1 MGDNKMQIRHTVVE
15 YDLEEAAA
23 MLNIPPADLKKAVD
37 AGYLQCY
44 YRRGKDD
51 YRFHEAS
58 LRVNTDLLLE
68 KDYLTNTPNTHPTS
82 ETTTAPDDSE
92 ADRSSTPPDQ

>member
-1 MGDNKMQIRHTVVE
+1 MQIRHTVVE

-23 MLNIPPADLKKAVD
+23 MLDISPVALKKAVE
-37 AGYLQCY
+37 AGHLQCY

-58 LRVNTDLLLE
+58 LRVNKDLLSQE
-68 KDYLTNTPNTHPTS
+68 NY
-82 ETTTAPDDSE
+82 
-92 ADRSSTPPDQ
+92 RV

>member
-1 MGDNKMQIRHTVVE
+1 MRIRHAVVE

-23 MLNIPPADLKKAVD
+23 MLDISPADLKQAVS

-44 YRRGKDD
+44 YQVGEGD

-58 LRVNTDLLLE
+58 LRANKDLLSE
-68 KDYLTNTPNTHPTS
+68 DDYLAKILKADSLS
-82 ETTTAPDDSE
+82 EPTTASDAVEEDPP
-92 ADRSSTPPDQ
+92 STPSDP

>member
-1 MGDNKMQIRHTVVE
+1 MQIRHTVVE

-23 MLNIPPADLKKAVD
+23 MLDIPRADLKKAVE
-37 AGYLQCY
+37 AGHLQCY

-58 LRVNTDLLLE
+58 IRVNKDLLSE
-68 KDYLTNTPNTHPTS
+68 KDYLAKVLNLTL
-82 ETTTAPDDSE
+82 
-92 ADRSSTPPDQ
+92 

>member
-1 MGDNKMQIRHTVVE
+1 MQIRHTVVE

-23 MLNIPPADLKKAVD
+23 MLDISPADLKKAVE
-37 AGYLQCY
+37 AGHLQCY

-58 LRVNTDLLLE
+58 LRVNQDLLSQ
-68 KDYLTNTPNTHPTS
+68 KNYLAEALN
-82 ETTTAPDDSE
+82 EDPDS
-92 ADRSSTPPDQ
+92 ASP

>member
-1 MGDNKMQIRHTVVE
+1 MQIRHTVVE

-23 MLNIPPADLKKAVD
+23 MLGISPVDLKKAVD
-37 AGYLQCY
+37 ADHLQCY

-58 LRVNTDLLLE
+58 LRVN
-68 KDYLTNTPNTHPTS
+68 KDKTYANSGCGARSTNSTS
-82 ETTTAPDDSE
+82 ASERAPLFSIPGPEIIRGTRTAGS
-92 ADRSSTPPDQ
+92 

>member
-1 MGDNKMQIRHTVVE
+1 MQIRHTVVE

-23 MLNIPPADLKKAVD
+23 MLDISPADLKKAVE
-37 AGYLQCY
+37 AGHLQCY

-58 LRVNTDLLLE
+58 VRVNKDLLSQ
-68 KDYLTNTPNTHPTS
+68 KDYLAEVLNT
-82 ETTTAPDDSE
+82 DSIL
-92 ADRSSTPPDQ
+92 

>member
-1 MGDNKMQIRHTVVE
+1 MRIRHAVVE

-23 MLNIPPADLKKAVD
+23 MLDISPADLKQAVS

-44 YRRGKDD
+44 YRIGEGD

-58 LRVNTDLLLE
+58 LRANKDLLS
-68 KDYLTNTPNTHPTS
+68 DNYYLAKILKAGSHS
-82 ETTTAPDDSE
+82 ETTTVPDTAEEDLP
-92 ADRSSTPPDQ
+92 STPSDP

>member
-1 MGDNKMQIRHTVVE
+1 MRIRHAVVE

-23 MLNIPPADLKKAVD
+23 MLDISPADLKQAVS

-44 YRRGKDD
+44 YQVDEGD

-58 LRVNTDLLLE
+58 LRANKDLLSSE
-68 KDYLTNTPNTHPTS
+68 DDYLAKILNADSLS
-82 ETTTAPDDSE
+82 ETPTAPDAAEEDPP
-92 ADRSSTPPDQ
+92 STPADP

>member
-1 MGDNKMQIRHTVVE
+1 MRIRHAVVE

-23 MLNIPPADLKKAVD
+23 MLDISPADLKQAVS

-44 YRRGKDD
+44 YRVGEGD

-58 LRVNTDLLLE
+58 LRANKDLLSE
-68 KDYLTNTPNTHPTS
+68 DDYLAKILKADSLS
-82 ETTTAPDDSE
+82 EITTVPDAAEEDPP
-92 ADRSSTPPDQ
+92 STPSDP

>member
-1 MGDNKMQIRHTVVE
+1 MQIRHTVVE

-23 MLNIPPADLKKAVD
+23 MLSISPADLKKAVE
-37 AGYLQCY
+37 AGHLQCY

-58 LRVNTDLLLE
+58 VRVNKDLLSQKE
-68 KDYLTNTPNTHPTS
+68 YLAEVLNTD
-82 ETTTAPDDSE
+82 PDS
-92 ADRSSTPPDQ
+92 

>member
-1 MGDNKMQIRHTVVE
+1 MQIRHTVVE

-23 MLNIPPADLKKAVD
+23 MLDISPADLKKAIE
-37 AGYLQCY
+37 AGHLHCY

-58 LRVNTDLLLE
+58 IRVNKDLLSQ
-68 KDYLTNTPNTHPTS
+68 KDYLAEVLNT
-82 ETTTAPDDSE
+82 DSIL
-92 ADRSSTPPDQ
+92 